1 MNARDLAEMAGA
13 YVDCALWAGLD
24 WSAVEDRGVGN
35 PVPLDEGY
43 GPGDVTPAA
52 LTAIEAEC
60 EAFAD
65 ANMADLAEVGSWA
78 QHGHDFYLTR
88 NGHGAGFWDRG
99 YGEAG
104 VRLSAAAKACG
115 EAEPDPV
122 GDGTLAAGP

>member
-1 MNARDLAEMAGA
+1 MNPRDLAEMAGA
-13 YVDCALWAGLD
+13 YVEAALWAGLD
-24 WSAVEDRGVGN
+24 WSPVEDGEGN
-35 PVPLDEGY
+35 PVPLDDGY

-104 VRLSAAAKACG
+104 VRLTAAAKVCG
-115 EAEPDPV
+115 ESDLYPV
-122 GDGTLAAGP
+122 GDGTLAVGP